1 MRNSTQR
8 RDPKNLGTDMQKH
21 GTLKDTQGILRHAS
35 IRTTGDI
42 YVQLIDA
49 SVQQAVNSRTDAVL
63 KDWTA
68 PVENMGVEGRNL
80 KGISAIRRSS
90 AKPEEEAPLSC

>member
-1 MRNSTQR
+1 VMRRT
-8 RDPKNLGTDMQKH
+8 LGTDMQKH

-42 YVQLIDA
+42 YVQSIDA
-49 SVQQAVNSRTDAVL
+49 SVQQAVNSHTSAVL
-63 KDWTA
+63 NGWTA

-80 KGISAIRRSS
+80 RGLSVIRRSRERS
-90 AKPEEEAPLSC
+90 LL